1 MAKDKSK
8 KAAAA
13 PAASDASLKLTASK
27 KAIDPTLA
35 SLFATSVGPA
45 KPRPKEA
52 YLQAPPKTAPEAEA
66 DDQEDDDDEA
76 DEDDED
82 LSSIDE
88 ELPEDDDEDVDE
100 DGDAVMPPAEDASSD
115 EDAAIPVHES
125 LAAEKSQR
133 KRKRK
138 GDVDELEDVYMRKL
152 EKEEAREE
160 AKRKAERGSKRQKKE
175 DGEAAEV
182 SGASEEDGEGASSDE
197 DVRSDGGGD
206 EDAESDSE
214 IPQHE
219 TQTSRPKDETEL
231 EKASRTVFLGN
242 VSIDAISEKSAK
254 KTLIKHM
261 SSFLSELPENKPPH
275 KFDSIRFRS
284 TPFSTFI
291 PKKAAYATKEVMDET
306 AHSTN
311 AYVVYTTNQAAREAA
326 RRLNGT
332 VVLNRHLRVDEVAHP
347 AKTDHRRCVFVGNL
361 SFVDDES
368 MIQEAEA
375 KRLGKEVRKKKEP
388 GDVEEGLWRT
398 FGKVGTVESV
408 RVIRDPKTRVGKGFA
423 YVQFTDENAVEAAL
437 LYNDKRFPPMLPRK
451 LRVVRAKGIKRNKT
465 NSATSTRPVSTKG
478 VYNPK
483 VSAEERSMQG
493 RAAKL
498 LGKAGAAKIKSAGR
512 PEGKRDFKTREDK
525 PANGMFKTPE
535 QFVFE
540 GHRATEKQG
549 KTGLKLGGKKGK
561 GKKGGKPTSRSSKR
575 GAAWKAA
582 GGKKD

>member
-13 PAASDASLKLTASK
+13 SAASDAALKLTADK
-27 KAIDPTLA
+27 KALDPTLA

-45 KPRPKEA
+45 KPRPREA

-66 DDQEDDDDEA
+66 SDEDAVE
-76 DEDDED
+76 EDDED

-88 ELPEDDDEDVDE
+88 ELPEHDDEDE
-100 DGDAVMPPAEDASSD
+100 DGDTVMRSADDATSDDDAET
-115 EDAAIPVHES
+115 PVHES
-125 LAAEKSQR
+125 LGEKSQR

-138 GDVDELEDVYMRKL
+138 GDEDELEEAYMRKL

-160 AKRKAERGSKRQKKE
+160 AKRKAERGTKRQKKE

-182 SGASEEDGEGASSDE
+182 SDESEEAGSD
-197 DVRSDGGGD
+197 S
-206 EDAESDSE
+206 DAESDFE

-219 TQTSRPKDETEL
+219 TQIAQPEGDAEL

-242 VSIDAISEKSAK
+242 VSTKAISDKSAK
-254 KTLIKHM
+254 KALIQHM
-261 SSFLSELPENKPPH
+261 SSFLSALPEHTPAH
-275 KFDSIRFRS
+275 KFESIRFRS

-291 PKKAAYATKEVMDET
+291 PKKAAYATKEVMEET

-311 AYVVYTTNQAAREAA
+311 AYVVYSTQQAAREAA

-332 VVLNRHLRVDEVAHP
+332 VVLDRHLRVDEVAHP
-347 AKTDHRRCVFVGNL
+347 AKSDHRRCVFVGNL

-375 KRLGKEVRKKKEP
+375 KKLGKEIRKKKEP

-398 FGKVGTVESV
+398 FAKAGTVESV

-465 NSATSTRPVSTKG
+465 NSASSTRPVSTNG

-483 VSAEERSMQG
+483 ISAEERSMQG

-498 LGKAGAAKIKSAGR
+498 LGKAGAAKVRLG
-512 PEGKRDFKTREDK
+512 GKFGGNKGPKKEDR
-525 PANGMFKTPE
+525 PANGFKTPE

-540 GHRATEKQG
+540 GHRASEKQG
-549 KTGLKLGGKKGK
+549 KSGLKLGGKKS
-561 GKKGGKPTSRSSKR
+561 KKGGKPTSRSSRR
-575 GAAWKAA
+575 GAAWKAS
-582 GGKKD
+582 GGKKA

>member
-1 MAKDKSK
+1 MAKDRSK
-8 KAAAA
+8 KPAAA

-52 YLQAPPKTAPEAEA
+52 YQKAPPKTAPEAED
-66 DDQEDDDDEA
+66 DDQDDDDDA
-76 DEDDED
+76 VDEDDED

-88 ELPEDDDEDVDE
+88 ELPEDSDEEDDEDE
-100 DGDAVMPPAEDASSD
+100 DGDTVMRPAEDASSG
-115 EDAAIPVHES
+115 EDATIPVHES
-125 LAAEKSQR
+125 VAAAQGEKSQR

-152 EKEEAREE
+152 EKEEAKEE
-160 AKRKAERGSKRQKKE
+160 AKREAERSTKRQRKE
-175 DGEAAEV
+175 DGEAA
-182 SGASEEDGEGASSDE
+182 SSDE
-197 DVRSDGGGD
+197 EVLSDDGGD
-206 EDAESDSE
+206 EDAASDSDAESDSE

-219 TQTSRPKDETEL
+219 TQASQPKAETEL

-242 VSIDAISEKSAK
+242 VSINAISDKSAK

-261 SSFLSELPENKPPH
+261 SSFLSDLPEHKPPH

-347 AKTDHRRCVFVGNL
+347 AKTDHHRCVFVGNL

-398 FGKVGTVESV
+398 FGKAGTVESV

-451 LRVVRAKGIKRNKT
+451 LRVVRAKGMKRNKT

-498 LGKAGAAKIKSAGR
+498 LGKAGAAKIKSAGK
-512 PEGKRDFKTREDK
+512 PGGARDFKKEDK
-525 PANGMFKTPE
+525 PANGFKTPE

-561 GKKGGKPTSRSSKR
+561 KSGKPASRSSKR
-575 GAAWKAA
+575 GAAWKAQ
-582 GGKKD
+582 GGKKA